1 MQMQGFADQKCC
13 FGDGV
18 GGAVRENQPGLAET
32 ADRIADEIEQ
42 RPQFTGCD
50 LLKFRFSAAARG
62 TCSLATC
69 SLDS

>member
-1 MQMQGFADQKCC
+1 
-13 FGDGV
+13 
-18 GGAVRENQPGLAET
+18 VREHQPGLGET
-32 ADRIADEIEQ
+32 AARIADEIEQ